1 VIVRRFV
8 FDPKSNAVVEVGLVR
23 DTVAPLAAY
32 EDSLGSWKH
41 RPDEGTGAA
50 LRNAALERA
59 DRRVHAHKTRGDEK
73 RWSET

>member
-1 VIVRRFV
+1 MIVRRFV

-41 RPDEGTGAA
+41 RPDEGTGLG

-59 DRRVHAHKTRGDEK
+59 DRRVFAHRKLGSES
-73 RWSET
+73 RWAE